1 VRASNHARAPGG
13 DGDNAAPPDGQR
25 HTPRPSARVN
35 ERSLSLRA
43 ATFLRA
49 SRDCPSGASTVL
61 RPNHANPR
69 ATHLGHSGAHAGAA
83 SRVGGAEH
91 GAVAIGHARGA
102 HDTVAQ
108 GADHRTPSRRRRT
121 CAWKVVSVPT
131 HSQPAHGDLNGCTPC
146 CAFASSEPAMGAQ
159 GCHREGRGLVTHT
172 AHSGSVRG
180 RFQTPAPK
188 DSITTAHGCHPYAF

>member
-1 VRASNHARAPGG
+1 MRASNHARAPGG
-13 DGDNAAPPDGQR
+13 DGNAAPPDGQR

-49 SRDCPSGASTVL
+49 SRDSPSRASTVL
-61 RPNHANPR
+61 RPNNANPR

-108 GADHRTPSRRRRT
+108 GADHPSRRRRT

-131 HSQPAHGDLNGCTPC
+131 HSQPAQRDLMDARRAVRLRQG
-146 CAFASSEPAMGAQ
+146 PAMGAQ
-159 GCHREGRGLVTHT
+159 RCHREGRGLVTHT

-180 RFQTPAPK
+180 RFQPPALK